1 MKLEVGFIFTNPETD
16 FSWKIASP
24 WLSRWRK
31 QHIGWICQR
40 AGFHPLQD
48 PISYWKEQ
56 EILPLLNVKKQLI
69 HYNTQ

>member
-1 MKLEVGFIFTNPETD
+1 MKLEVGFIFTDSQTG

-31 QHIGWICQR
+31 QQIGWICQR

-48 PISYWKEQ
+48 PISSWKEH
-56 EILPLLNVKKQLI
+56 EILPLLNVENQLMD
-69 HYNTQ
+69 YNTQ